1 MIYVLMGFSIFV
13 IILGVLLFK
22 ADNEECGCALSV
34 LGSMLFIIVLI
45 IFVCLLAR
53 YNSIKSSA
61 KEQITVYEE
70 QNKIVLE
77 QLEPLVN
84 KYMHFEKNTFK
95 DLKLSSERLL
105 LLSQAYPELKSNTF
119 VETQINVI
127 LYNQREISKLKLSM
141 AKLNAYKLWIGLGAY

>member
-34 LGSMLFIIVLI
+34 LGSIFFIIVLI
-45 IFVCLLAR
+45 VFIIVLIVFTCLLTR

-61 KEQITVYEE
+61 KEQIAVYEE

-84 KYMHFEKNTFK
+84 KYMRFEKI
-95 DLKLSSERLL
+95 LS
-105 LLSQAYPELKSNTF
+105 K
-119 VETQINVI
+119 I
-127 LYNQREISKLKLSM
+127 
-141 AKLNAYKLWIGLGAY
+141 

>member
-1 MIYVLMGFSIFV
+1 MLYVLMGFFIFV

-22 ADNEECGCALSV
+22 ADNEEIGCALSI
-34 LGSMLFIIVLI
+34 LGSILFTIVLI
-45 IFVCLLAR
+45 TFVCLLAR

-61 KEQITVYEE
+61 KEQIAVYEE

-95 DLKLSSERLL
+95 DLKFSSERLL

-141 AKLNAYKLWIGLGAY
+141 AKLNAYRLWIGLGAY